1 MFEAPVMEWFITS
14 LIVFVIILL
23 AVELIN
29 SISKNKKRIMNIA
42 IELDSWV
49 KYCLS
54 LAYVV
59 LISIGIY
66 EFTFYFMLEAAT
78 LWAIVFPIT
87 IIVIFTPYLLLFLPL
102 FKYTSTW
109 GIFPIILWSMVSA
122 LPLTYGINLLITSKM
137 RTTESDVVA
146 YTNGEEVFKYVG
158 GASLVIVAVTAM
170 VLIIIK
176 SVTKKYTKEL
186 ISEE

>member
-29 SISKNKKRIMNIA
+29 SISKNKKRIMDIA

-66 EFTFYFMLEAAT
+66 EFTFYFMLKQQHFGQLYFQLQSLSYLHHT
-78 LWAIVFPIT
+78 YFYFT
-87 IIVIFTPYLLLFLPL
+87 II
-102 FKYTSTW
+102 
-109 GIFPIILWSMVSA
+109 
-122 LPLTYGINLLITSKM
+122 
-137 RTTESDVVA
+137 
-146 YTNGEEVFKYVG
+146 
-158 GASLVIVAVTAM
+158 
-170 VLIIIK
+170 
-176 SVTKKYTKEL
+176 
-186 ISEE
+186 